1 MNPSEPTQQSTTAA
15 AANTAARPSI
25 TEKNYPISIRW
36 VWANVAIS
44 LAAFPLYFLYL
55 ITEVGFVFSLIT
67 SLLVVTINITVV
79 IMQRKYYHFEFG
91 DQYITI
97 RQGVIKRQERHL
109 PYGVIQNVMI
119 KRSLS
124 DRLFGLATINVQNA
138 VQQGKLGYRES
149 ADTTIGSSGTDFN
162 LPGQTPKNAE
172 VLRKIVLEKMKE
184 NPDWGIHAGL

>member
-67 SLLVVTINITVV
+67 FLTNLIKSFSVNLIILF
-79 IMQRKYYHFEFG
+79 IM
-91 DQYITI
+91 
-97 RQGVIKRQERHL
+97 
-109 PYGVIQNVMI
+109 
-119 KRSLS
+119 
-124 DRLFGLATINVQNA
+124 
-138 VQQGKLGYRES
+138 
-149 ADTTIGSSGTDFN
+149 
-162 LPGQTPKNAE
+162 
-172 VLRKIVLEKMKE
+172 
-184 NPDWGIHAGL
+184 